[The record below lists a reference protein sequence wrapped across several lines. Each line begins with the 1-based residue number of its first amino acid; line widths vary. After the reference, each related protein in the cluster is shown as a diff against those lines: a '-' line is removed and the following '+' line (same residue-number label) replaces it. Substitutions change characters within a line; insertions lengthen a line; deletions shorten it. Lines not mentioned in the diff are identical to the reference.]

1 MSRSTVHGI
10 GGIVACEHP
19 QAALAGIRM
28 LDAGGTAA
36 DACVAMAAVQAVV
49 SPMMTGPG
57 GDAFLLYRDLDDG
70 RTEVRTLSV
79 WRSREDIVA
88 FAGERIET
96 AVFYPEDDR
105 FLVGRQTTVEHFDV
119 AWSESGVGGH

>member
-1 MSRSTVHGI
+1 MADPLVGPVLRSWTGW
-10 GGIVACEHP
+10 
-19 QAALAGIRM
+19 IRP
-28 LDAGGTAA
+28 A
-36 DACVAMAAVQAVV
+36 DREAYRQYLET
-49 SPMMTGPG
+49 TGLREYRETPG
-57 GDAFLLYRDLDDG
+57 NLGAFLLYRDLDDG

-79 WRSREDIVA
+79 WRSRQDIVA

-119 AWSESGVGGH
+119 AWSESEVGGH